1 MAKKNS
7 TVVFK
12 PYSPNQI
19 MAIPPTL
26 DELIAANHPV
36 RIVSNVIDSV
46 DVTPLLKQYKGGG
59 TSSYHPKMLLKV
71 MIYAYVS
78 NVYSSRKIEAALKEN
93 IHFMWLSAMTYP
105 DHNTINRF
113 RSERLKEVLRKI
125 FTEVVLLLSA
135 EGLLSL
141 KDIYTDGTKM
151 EANANRY
158 TFVWGNAIKHH
169 KEKIKTQ
176 INELWQYAQKVAAT
190 EMETPEPPDFDD
202 TPINSEQVKKTI
214 EKIDAA
220 LKDKPEVDKKVKDKL
235 NYAKKNWPA
244 ALDKYAAQEQVLAG
258 RNSYSKTDTDATFM
272 RMKED
277 HMQNGQ
283 LKPGYNLQISTSNQY
298 IVNYTIHPNPTD
310 TTTLIDHLAEHQKS
324 YEAMPAAIT
333 ADAGYGSEENYE
345 HLEQKNIEAFVKYNY
360 FDKEQSKTD
369 DRKRP
374 FSADKLHYDEAKD
387 QFICP
392 IGQPMTRKSSYKKK
406 TSNGFEQTI
415 TAYQAQ
421 NCATCPLNGT
431 CHKSKGNRMIEV
443 NHNLNRHKQLTK
455 EKLNT
460 EQGIQHRKQRP
471 VDVEPVFGNIK
482 QNHGFHILTCR

>member
-36 RIVSNVIDSV
+36 RIVSNVIDSI

-169 KEKIKTQ
+169 KEKIKIQ

-190 EMETPEPPDFDD
+190 EM
-202 TPINSEQVKKTI
+202 
-214 EKIDAA
+214 
-220 LKDKPEVDKKVKDKL
+220 
-235 NYAKKNWPA
+235 
-244 ALDKYAAQEQVLAG
+244 
-258 RNSYSKTDTDATFM
+258 
-272 RMKED
+272 
-277 HMQNGQ
+277 
-283 LKPGYNLQISTSNQY
+283 
-298 IVNYTIHPNPTD
+298 
-310 TTTLIDHLAEHQKS
+310 
-324 YEAMPAAIT
+324 
-333 ADAGYGSEENYE
+333 
-345 HLEQKNIEAFVKYNY
+345 
-360 FDKEQSKTD
+360 
-369 DRKRP
+369 
-374 FSADKLHYDEAKD
+374 
-387 QFICP
+387 
-392 IGQPMTRKSSYKKK
+392 
-406 TSNGFEQTI
+406 
-415 TAYQAQ
+415 
-421 NCATCPLNGT
+421 
-431 CHKSKGNRMIEV
+431 
-443 NHNLNRHKQLTK
+443 
-455 EKLNT
+455 
-460 EQGIQHRKQRP
+460 
-471 VDVEPVFGNIK
+471 
-482 QNHGFHILTCR
+482 